1 MRTDGRGF
9 GWRVAL
15 LVLALVPVGG
25 MRAETSA
32 ELDALLV
39 EAVRYGDTADKRA
52 AKEAA
57 REALRARMPEA
68 LDAAMGWVHG
78 DRVML
83 QVLVM
88 EWVTTLPAETVVPVM
103 LGRLGDERVET
114 RRIAAFFLGFH
125 EGAEHA
131 GEVLP
136 LLEDAESRGA
146 ALRTLGK
153 WRVGEARGEMER
165 WLGAGTERVRVVAAN
180 ALRDV
185 GDAAAL
191 PALLAAF
198 DDPVFTVRH
207 AAARAVVSL
216 GDAAVEAL
224 ADDPQG
230 ISPRAAALRERCRSD
245 LGMVPP
251 PVAVDGKFF

>member
-1 MRTDGRGF
+1 LGIIIAAGLLAGG
-9 GWRVAL
+9 GWVSSA
-15 LVLALVPVGG
+15 
-25 MRAETSA
+25 RAEPRS

-68 LDAAMGWVHG
+68 LDAAMDWVHG
-78 DRVML
+78 DQVMV

-103 LGRLGDERVET
+103 VGRLGDDRVET

-125 EGAEHA
+125 DAPEHA
-131 GEVLP
+131 GLLLP
-136 LLEDAESRGA
+136 LLDDAETRGA

-153 WRVGEARGEMER
+153 WRVGEARGAMER
-165 WLGAGTERVRVVAAN
+165 WLREGTERVRVVAAN

-191 PALLAAF
+191 PALLAAL

-207 AAARAVVSL
+207 VAARAVVSM
-216 GDAAVEAL
+216 GAAAVEAL
-224 ADDPQG
+224 AEDPEG
-230 ISPRAAALRERCRSD
+230 ISPRAAALRERCRAD
-245 LGMVPP
+245 LGLVPP
-251 PVAVDGKFF
+251 PVAVDGNFF